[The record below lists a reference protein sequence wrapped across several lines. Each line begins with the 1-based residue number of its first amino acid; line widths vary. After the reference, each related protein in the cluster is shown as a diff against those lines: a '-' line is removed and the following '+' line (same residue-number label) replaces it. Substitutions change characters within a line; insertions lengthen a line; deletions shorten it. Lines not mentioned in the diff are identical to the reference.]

1 MGKAQLKSRMKNLLM
16 FLPNM
21 VVLCARLMVD
31 SRVPRVERALFAA
44 AIIYAII
51 PFDFIPDMIPFVGQ
65 IDDLFLISL
74 TLLRLIDRTDDIIV
88 REHWRGGGDIV
99 QLAES
104 AATLAP
110 LPLDG
115 REQADLELIATGAAS
130 PLTGFLGK
138 ADYDSVL
145 ESFRLADGTV
155 WPLPFTLAVADGIG
169 SLASGRPF
177 GGYGRDPDV
186 GGVILVGHRC
196 CGRSLLPGR

>member
-1 MGKAQLKSRMKNLLM
+1 MPRGELKSRMKNLLM

-21 VVLCARLMVD
+21 VILCARLMVD

-44 AIIYAII
+44 AVIYAVI

-74 TLLRLIDRTDDIIV
+74 TLLRLIDRTDDLIV

-110 LPLDG
+110 LLMPRRISRVLLSRVKPTAEGSGLLVNASKFEPLIVEVPETG
-115 REQADLELIATGAAS
+115 REPDRDEGREEARAAPQAKSA
-130 PLTGFLGK
+130 
-138 ADYDSVL
+138 
-145 ESFRLADGTV
+145 
-155 WPLPFTLAVADGIG
+155 
-169 SLASGRPF
+169 
-177 GGYGRDPDV
+177 
-186 GGVILVGHRC
+186 
-196 CGRSLLPGR
+196 